1 MRGVLKKRDGFDT
14 ADIAAVWPA
23 SAQIAPLPVLEIE
36 HRREQVRASQEIADK
51 AQPDLSRFIGA
62 GALVMAIMVAFLL

>member
-1 MRGVLKKRDGFDT
+1 MRGILKKRDGFDI

-36 HRREQVRASQEIADK
+36 HRREQVRASQKIAGK
-51 AQPDLSRFIGA
+51 GQPDVSRFIGA
-62 GALVMAIMVAFLL
+62 GVFVMVIVAAFFL